1 MQRAGCAIMTCGLT
15 VGLLC
20 ALAEGVLSAYTAG
33 AAQRLRV
40 NPATAE
46 QVAWSMERSRRLY
59 RTGEGNPPVN
69 EIEAALFA
77 SHITYLNGA
86 DEGRPLTSYARCLA
100 LGEVVAREQD
110 LESSWSMEDS
120 RRLYRTGEGDPL
132 ANGFEAALF
141 VSHITYLVG
150 VDAAQPLFTMYA
162 QRCWA
167 VLP

>member
-1 MQRAGCAIMTCGLT
+1 MTALERQLT

-20 ALAEGVLSAYTAG
+20 ALAGGVLSAYTTG
-33 AAQRLRV
+33 QSQRLRV
-40 NPATAE
+40 GPATAE
-46 QVAWSMERSRRLY
+46 QVVWSIEHSRRLY
-59 RTGEGNPPVN
+59 RTGEGNPPAN
-69 EIEAALFA
+69 ETEAALFA

-100 LGEVVAREQD
+100 LGEVVVTEQD
-110 LESSWSMEDS
+110 LEQFSWSIEDS